1 MIYIIRVYIY
11 ILYMYHDIYIY
22 IYTLYYICVHI
33 CIHRQIIAIR
43 HDMIMMHVIMRQL
56 FETRDPRT
64 PRAGRNDLSPMATA
78 MVVLL
83 VLVGHAAGHAML
95 TVPHSKNNGYP
106 GI

>member
-22 IYTLYYICVHI
+22 I
-33 CIHRQIIAIR
+33 CIHRQVIAIR
-43 HDMIMMHVIMRQL
+43 HDMVMMHVIMRQL
-56 FETRDPRT
+56 FETRDPRD
-64 PRAGRNDLSPMATA
+64 PRAGRNDLSPMTTA